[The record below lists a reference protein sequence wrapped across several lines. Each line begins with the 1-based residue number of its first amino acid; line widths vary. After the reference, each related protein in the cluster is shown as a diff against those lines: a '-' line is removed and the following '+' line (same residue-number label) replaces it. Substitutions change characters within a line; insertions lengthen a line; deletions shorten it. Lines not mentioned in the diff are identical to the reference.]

1 MRMGRI
7 LSRRGLHPRGDDAAD
22 GEEPCA
28 CLTIFR
34 RSPPIL
40 GEQACPSLRGWGGR
54 LVSSALTSHSRVANL
69 SSWDA
74 FDEHASAFLAKYLPL
89 KPSTSGEDAR

>member
-1 MRMGRI
+1 
-7 LSRRGLHPRGDDAAD
+7 
-22 GEEPCA
+22 
-28 CLTIFR
+28 
-34 RSPPIL
+34 
-40 GEQACPSLRGWGGR
+40 